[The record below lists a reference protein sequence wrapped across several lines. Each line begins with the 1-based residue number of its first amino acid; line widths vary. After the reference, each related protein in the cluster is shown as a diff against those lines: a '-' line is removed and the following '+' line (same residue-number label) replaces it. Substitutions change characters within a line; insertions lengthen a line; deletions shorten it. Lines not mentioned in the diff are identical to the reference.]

1 MIRQMILRLL
11 RTQDRRLENV
21 ENGQDSDH
29 KLLVEVKTLL
39 VDLNAK
45 HGELHAAV
53 LRSVDEHG
61 GAIRAAQRH
70 AMETEGRV
78 TKLERAAEKLD
89 ELDGRV
95 LRLESEGPHAA
106 E

>member
-1 MIRQMILRLL
+1 MIRQLIIRLL

-21 ENGQDSDH
+21 ESAQDAQQ
-29 KLLVEVKTLL
+29 KTLSSIERVL
-39 VDLNAK
+39 VDLNAR

-53 LRSVDEHG
+53 LKSVDEHG
-61 GAIRAAQRH
+61 GAIRAGQRH

-78 TKLERAAEKLD
+78 TKLERADGKLD
-89 ELDGRV
+89 ELEGRV
-95 LRLESEGPHAA
+95 LRLEVGPSAA